1 MLLEQNFIQYKV
13 NIEKKNRYMTNNI
26 KFLLVSILQTNLL
39 LIEKLITGSYV
50 SVLCL
55 KQIMSWII
63 NTFISDKVKFILI
76 R

>member
-13 NIEKKNRYMTNNI
+13 NIEKKNRYMKNNI
-26 KFLLVSILQTNLL
+26 KFLSVSILQTNLL